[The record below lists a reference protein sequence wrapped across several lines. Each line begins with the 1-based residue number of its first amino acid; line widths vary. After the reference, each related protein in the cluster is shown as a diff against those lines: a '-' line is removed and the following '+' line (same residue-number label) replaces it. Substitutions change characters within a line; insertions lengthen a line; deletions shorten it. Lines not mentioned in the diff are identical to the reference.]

1 MQPFVIIY
9 VLNTKYGKYY
19 LREKL
24 QGETMENII
33 NLEIKKGINLH
44 VIKTNKFKTNLLAAF
59 LSTPLKKETVTKN
72 ALIPAVLRRGSKN
85 MTSQEQISIALE
97 EMYGATFDC
106 GIDKIGDDQVLK
118 FYLETINNEFLP
130 ENEDNLNQAIKILLE
145 VIFNPLVDNNEF
157 NKEYVESEIKNLK
170 QVIEGRKDSKATYA
184 YERCIEEMYKDMPYS
199 LYKYGNIED
208 LENKDTKKIYEQYTN
223 LINNCKIDIFVS
235 GNIEEDIKEKIINN
249 EDIQELNQREA
260 VYVIN
265 NRENRKKEEKQ
276 EQEISESMDINQG
289 KLILGLDILE
299 ENDLDKYTALI
310 YNAILGGIPTSKMFQ
325 NVREK
330 NSLAYTAS
338 SSFVRQKANIYIKC
352 GIDIEN
358 YEKAVRIIK
367 EQLEDMKK
375 GEFTDKNIEEAKI
388 NIISTI
394 NFIPEEQD
402 TELMYYFSQE
412 LSGYE
417 ISSEEY
423 IKKINSITKENII
436 DLANRIQVN
445 TIYFLKN

>member
-1 MQPFVIIY
+1 M
-9 VLNTKYGKYY
+9 
-19 LREKL
+19 EK
-24 QGETMENII
+24 IKKV
-33 NLEIKKGINLH
+33 EIKKGINLH
-44 VIKTNKFKTNLLAAF
+44 IIKTNKFKTNLLSVF
-59 LSTPLKKETVTKN
+59 LSTPLSKESVTKN

-85 MTSQEQISIALE
+85 MNTQDEISIALE
-97 EMYGATFDC
+97 EMYGASFDC
-106 GIDKIGDDQVLK
+106 GIDKIGDNQVLK

-130 ENEDNLNQAIKILLE
+130 ENEDTLSSAIKILLE
-145 VIFNPLVDNNEF
+145 VVFNPLINENQF

-184 YERCIEEMYKDMPYS
+184 YERCIEEMYKNMPYS
-199 LYKYGNIED
+199 LYKYGNVED
-208 LENKDTKKIYEQYTN
+208 LEKINSKNLYEQYTN
-223 LINNCKIDIFVS
+223 LINNCKIDIFIS
-235 GNIEEDIKEKIINN
+235 GDVEESIKESVIDNDNIQKLKERNAIYKINN
-249 EDIQELNQREA
+249 K
-260 VYVIN
+260 
-265 NRENRKKEEKQ
+265 ENRKKELKQ
-276 EQEISESMDINQG
+276 EQQISESMDINQG
-289 KLILGLDILE
+289 KLIIGLDILE
-299 ENDLDKYTALI
+299 ENDSDKYTALV
-310 YNAILGGIPTSKMFQ
+310 YNAILGGTPTSKMFQ

-338 SSFVRQKANIYIKC
+338 SSFIRQKANVFIKC

-358 YEKAVRIIK
+358 YEKALKIIK

-375 GEFTDKNIEEAKI
+375 GEFTDKNIEEAKT

-417 ISSEEY
+417 MSYEEY
-423 IKKINSITKENII
+423 IQKINFVSKPNII
-436 DLANRIQVN
+436 DLANRIQIN

>member
-1 MQPFVIIY
+1 
-9 VLNTKYGKYY
+9 
-19 LREKL
+19 
-24 QGETMENII
+24 MEDIKNI
-33 NLEIKKGINLH
+33 EIKKGINLH
-44 VIKTNKFKTNLLAAF
+44 IIKTNKFKTNLLAVF
-59 LSTPLKKETVTKN
+59 LSTPLSRENVTKN
-72 ALIPAVLRRGSKN
+72 ALIPAVLRRGSK
-85 MTSQEQISIALE
+85 TKPSQDEISIALE
-97 EMYGATFDC
+97 EMYGASFDC

-130 ENEDNLNQAIKILLE
+130 ENEDTLGNAIDILLE
-145 VIFNPLVDNNEF
+145 VIFNPLTNNNEF

-170 QVIEGRKDSKATYA
+170 QVIDGRKDSKATYA
-184 YERCIEEMYKDMPYS
+184 YERCIEEMYKNMPYS
-199 LYKYGNIED
+199 LYKYGNVED
-208 LENKDTKKIYEQYTN
+208 LENIDAKNLFEQYTN
-223 LINNCKIDIFVS
+223 LINNCKVDIFIS
-235 GNIEEDIKEKIINN
+235 GNIEEDIKEKVIAN
-249 EDIQELNQREA
+249 ENIKRLQERNA
-260 VYVIN
+260 VYVVN
-265 NRENRKKEEKQ
+265 NKESRKKEKKQ
-276 EQEISESMDINQG
+276 EQEVSESMDINQG
-289 KLILGLDILE
+289 KLIIGLDILE
-299 ENDLDKYTALI
+299 ENDLDKYTALV

-338 SSFVRQKANIYIKC
+338 SSFIRQKANVYIKC

-358 YEKAVRIIK
+358 YEKALEIIK

-375 GEFTDKNIEEAKI
+375 GEFTDKNIEEAKT

-402 TELMYYFSQE
+402 TELIYYFSQE

-417 ISSEEY
+417 MNYEEY
-423 IKKINSITKENII
+423 IQKINNVTKENII